1 MSSRCPLPARASFR
15 DLLRDLVGQAVTVRP
30 GAPLSL
36 DPGRPCYLAGYR
48 FDAGDAAA
56 MAVADLTL
64 AAAAGAAI
72 GMMPPQ
78 ETFAEVEEA
87 GGLDGDLLEFFHEVV
102 NVAARLLNSPSTP
115 HVVLRS
121 LDPVP
126 GEVPEDLAAIATTP
140 SVRHDWTV
148 TIEGYGEGKLA
159 LLG

>member
-1 MSSRCPLPARASFR
+1 MSARCPLPARASFR
-15 DLLRDLVGQAVTVRP
+15 DLLRDLVMQPVTVRP
-30 GAPLSL
+30 GPALELSE
-36 DPGRPCYLAGYR
+36 DRPSYLAGYR
-48 FDAGDAAA
+48 FDAGEAAA

-78 ETFAEVEEA
+78 ETLAEVKEA
-87 GGLDGDLLEFFHEVV
+87 GALEGDLLEFFHEVV
-102 NVAARLLNSPSTP
+102 NVAARLLNSPTTP

-126 GEVPEDLAAIATTP
+126 GEVAEDLASIATTP

-148 TIEGYGEGKLA
+148 TIEGYGEGKLVF
-159 LLG
+159 LG

>member
-1 MSSRCPLPARASFR
+1 MSARCPLPARASFR
-15 DLLRDLVGQAVTVRP
+15 DLMRDLVGQAVTVRP

-36 DPGRPCYLAGYR
+36 DTSRPCYLAGYR

-72 GMMPPQ
+72 GMMPPK

-87 GGLDGDLLEFFHEVV
+87 GGLEGDLLEFFHEVV

-126 GEVPEDLAAIATTP
+126 GEVPEDLASIATTP